1 VLLGASTA
9 ASVGL
14 PRRTCTARGP
24 SLEAA
29 DGAGYDTSTYCD
41 LIHGSFPVEKRLGTI
56 SIIVERQRAP
66 VATVNELLSQFGD
79 CLLARLG
86 LPFSD
91 RGVNIITLVTD
102 TSVERLSALTGKLG
116 KLPGVQ
122 VKSMMAKPLE
132 EGVARDDP
140 PDD

>member
-1 VLLGASTA
+1 VLSAPA
-9 ASVGL
+9 HCA
-14 PRRTCTARGP
+14 PRRWP
-24 SLEAA
+24 LEAA
-29 DGAGYDTSTYCD
+29 GRADYDATAHCD

-91 RGVNIITLVTD
+91 RGVNVITLVTD

>member
-1 VLLGASTA
+1 M
-9 ASVGL
+9 
-14 PRRTCTARGP
+14 
-24 SLEAA
+24 
-29 DGAGYDTSTYCD
+29 
-41 LIHGSFPVEKRLGTI
+41 
-56 SIIVERQRAP
+56 
-66 VATVNELLSQFGD
+66 
-79 CLLARLG
+79 
-86 LPFSD
+86 
-91 RGVNIITLVTD
+91 NIITLITD

>member
-1 VLLGASTA
+1 M
-9 ASVGL
+9 
-14 PRRTCTARGP
+14 
-24 SLEAA
+24 
-29 DGAGYDTSTYCD
+29 
-41 LIHGSFPVEKRLGTI
+41 EKRLGTI

-86 LPFSD
+86 LPFPD

-122 VKSMMAKPLE
+122 VRSLMTKSPAQGAP
-132 EGVARDDP
+132 RDDP
-140 PDD
+140 PEQ

>member
-1 VLLGASTA
+1 MPLAGRSA
-9 ASVGL
+9 APTVWSGR
-14 PRRTCTARGP
+14 P
-24 SLEAA
+24 LEAA
-29 DGAGYDTSTYCD
+29 DGAGYDASTHCG

-116 KLPGVQ
+116 QLP
-122 VKSMMAKPLE
+122 
-132 EGVARDDP
+132 
-140 PDD
+140 